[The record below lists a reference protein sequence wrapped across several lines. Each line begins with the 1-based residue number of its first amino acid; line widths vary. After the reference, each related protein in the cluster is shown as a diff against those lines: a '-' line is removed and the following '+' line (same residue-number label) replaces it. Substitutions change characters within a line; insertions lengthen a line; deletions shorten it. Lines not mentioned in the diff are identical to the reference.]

1 MGGGELTSED
11 TEQCTKLL
19 SFPPLDKVIGMVR
32 AFSMH
37 CKNTWI
43 TLTTF

>member
-1 MGGGELTSED
+1 MGRGELTSED

-32 AFSMH
+32 AFSIYTV
-37 CKNTWI
+37 K
-43 TLTTF
+43 TLGLL